1 MITALLI
8 AAAAALLY
16 GDKMEAW
23 LAAHKDKFAKIQQ
36 RHVLGAGILVLAC
49 FAWYARQWP
58 PIDDGRPT
66 PAPGSVGDLELRGL
80 FTGPTAAE
88 DAAALAA
95 LCDELAAAVEYDGE
109 QDKPRLTTGW
119 AIADLRSAARD
130 IRLKGQTFGER
141 QPQVRDAV
149 KAYLDRP
156 EILGKNGGPLSGK
169 DRSRWVS
176 AFRDIA
182 RAAEAAIK

>member
-1 MITALLI
+1 MIVYLLI
-8 AAAAALLY
+8 AAAAAILFS
-16 GDKMEAW
+16 DKIEAW
-23 LAAHKDKFAKIQQ
+23 WAANQSRLPKLERKHLLAGAIAVAAVVAWQYQGNQ
-36 RHVLGAGILVLAC
+36 R
-49 FAWYARQWP
+49 
-58 PIDDGRPT
+58 IDDGRPT
-66 PAPGSVGDLELRGL
+66 PVPGAVGELDLRGL
-80 FTGPTAAE
+80 FAGPTAAD
-88 DAAALAA
+88 DAAALGA

-130 IRLKGQTFGER
+130 IRLKGQTFGDR
-141 QPQVRDAV
+141 QPRVRDAV

-156 EILGKNGGPLSGK
+156 EVLGKGGGPLGPN
-169 DRSRWVS
+169 DRARWIS